1 MIPWLL
7 YVTRLSGDYRRFTRS
22 EDALLDVSHEPVFI
36 GEALGVIGVNGS
48 GKSTFGKA
56 LMNMLPYRSGEISFR
71 ETDSV
76 CARIDGLKTHELSRY
91 GIAMMPQGG
100 SVFGNLTVRENIRI
114 AFARNT
120 NDSYM
125 YREKLLSLIPLL
137 SDPGKAHL
145 MADRLSG
152 GERQALS
159 LAMTLACQPK
169 LVILDEPSAGLS
181 PADVESTFGLL
192 GMIKESF
199 GTTIILIEQNINRAV
214 SFCDRVLVMEAG
226 RVVFQARRGESSVK
240 EIESIMFNGT
250 V

>member
-1 MIPWLL
+1 MIPWII
-7 YVTRLSGDYRRFTRS
+7 YVTRLSGDYKRIAWR
-22 EDALLDVSHEPVFI
+22 EEALLDVSHQPVFM
-36 GEALGVIGVNGS
+36 GEAMGIVGVNGS

-56 LMNMLPYRSGEISFR
+56 LMNMLPYRMASISLR

-76 CARIDGLKTHELSRY
+76 SARIDGLKTHELSRR

-100 SVFGNLTVRENIRI
+100 AVFRNLTVRDNLRI

-120 NDSYM
+120 DTSYKEELFSM
-125 YREKLLSLIPLL
+125 IPIL
-137 SDPGKAHL
+137 SDPGKEHL

-159 LAMTLACQPK
+159 LAMTLACKPK

-192 GMIKESF
+192 GMIKEAF

-214 SFCDRVLVMEAG
+214 AFCDRVLVMEAG
-226 RVVFQARRGESSVK
+226 RVVFQARRGESSSR
-240 EIESIMFNGT
+240 EIERIMFNRT
-250 V
+250 VL